1 MRVNTKGALIS
12 QIARCMQLPNRQI
25 TVDYYVD
32 LDSLEVVAVHLTG
45 HLLFTNDHQPEAVCM
60 PGFRR
65 EGAAGSSLITRMQE
79 HPERFARIPR
89 IKSSVRREF
98 MLELAEQFEEV
109 RIPLLTGLWR
119 LEKTSGGYDPAQYA
133 ASVPDP
139 ALRERIE
146 MEIECFFLLKATCW
160 LTSLPS
166 IARESLPVA
175 IN

>member
-1 MRVNTKGALIS
+1 MQLTNS
-12 QIARCMQLPNRQI
+12 QI
-25 TVDYYVD
+25 TEDYYVD
-32 LDSLEVVAVHLTG
+32 LDSLEVVAVHLFE
-45 HLLFTNDHQPEAVCM
+45 HWLHANPNRPEALFH
-60 PGFRR
+60 PSIRR
-65 EGAAGSSLITRMQE
+65 ERTGGTDLVTRMKE
-79 HPERFARIPR
+79 RPERFARIPR

-119 LEKTSGGYDPAQYA
+119 LEKSSVGYDFAQFA
-133 ASVPDP
+133 ASVQDPD
-139 ALRERIE
+139 LRERIE

-166 IARESLPVA
+166 IARESLPAA